1 MTWGSFYIICPTK
14 SIVGSYGSIKGRME
28 MPVILKIFSYGQR
41 VARVFANA
49 YLRLPLCDQNIR
61 TSTIVAVSKKRVTI
75 VNS

>member
-1 MTWGSFYIICPTK
+1 
-14 SIVGSYGSIKGRME
+14 ME